1 MRRHSNLYES
11 VYDFAN
17 LDLACR
23 KAAKCKRY
31 HAEIL
36 QFNANREENLT
47 DIQNHLVWKT
57 YEQGAYRF
65 FIVTEPK
72 RREIAAL
79 PFRDRVVHHALNNIL
94 EPILDKRFY
103 YHSYACRKGKG
114 LHAASATLQK
124 WIRHLSFEGQKVYAL
139 KCDIKGYFSS
149 IDHNILKAMFRRV
162 IKDEDVLWLIDNII
176 DSTESNI
183 GIPIGNLSSQLFA
196 NFYLD
201 ALDKYV
207 KEEIRALYYIRY
219 MDDFLILSRDKD
231 FLRDAWKAINDF
243 VVSELRLQLNPKTT
257 IVCAKNGVDFC
268 GYRHWVDHKK
278 VRKRSIESINRAIKG
293 YEHGKITSE
302 RFDRILQSWLGHI
315 AHADTYRLKQS
326 VLSRISTHSERSSQ

>member
-1 MRRHSNLYES
+1 MKRQSDLFAR

-17 LDLACR
+17 LELAYR
-23 KAAKCKRY
+23 KASKCKRY
-31 HAEIL
+31 HSEIL
-36 QFNANREENLT
+36 NFSATREESLI
-47 DIQNHLVWKT
+47 DIQNHLIWKT
-57 YEQGAYRF
+57 YRQGSYRF
-65 FIVTEPK
+65 FTVTEPK

-114 LHAASATLQK
+114 LHEASATLQK
-124 WIRHLSFEGQKVYAL
+124 WIRHNSYGGQKVYVL
-139 KCDIKGYFSS
+139 KCDIKSYFNS
-149 IDHNILKAMFRRV
+149 IDHNVLKAALRRV
-162 IKDEDVLWLIDNII
+162 IKDEGVLWLTDVII
-176 DSTESNI
+176 DSTGTDA

-201 ALDKYV
+201 ALDKFV

-231 FLRDAWKAINDF
+231 FLRDAWLAIEDY
-243 VVSELRLQLNPKTT
+243 VTDKLHLELNPKTT
-257 IVCAKNGVDFC
+257 IVCAKNGIDFC
-268 GYRHWVDHKK
+268 GYRHWADHKR
-278 VRKRSIESINRAIKG
+278 VRRRSIKSIHSAIRG
-293 YEHGKITSE
+293 YERGKITSE

-315 AHADTYRLKQS
+315 SHADTYRLKQS
-326 VLSRISTHSERSSQ
+326 VLARISTHSERSLQ